1 MTKKEKELE
10 FDIKSFNHL
19 GLSEYQYI
27 KHLKLELFRDIFL
40 KVKREMD
47 DIFGIN
53 IFAKTR
59 KEKYIKAR
67 QFFIRYIDM
76 RYNSQEANGT
86 LTSDDIGKLMNLN
99 HATIIHARQSYINLS
114 QMDRNYREEAISVF
128 FRLDNNLNIEAEHE
142 PLRDELISFI
152 SNCDGLTVKRIYGLF
167 SEDMPIAIENYPENI
182 SV

>member
-1 MTKKEKELE
+1 MTKKEKELDFSIE
-10 FDIKSFNHL
+10 SFSQL

-27 KHLKLELFRDIFL
+27 KHLKLELFRPIFE

-59 KEKYIKAR
+59 TRKYVMAR

-76 RYNSQEANGT
+76 RYNSKEGHGT
-86 LTSDDIGKLMNLN
+86 LTSDDIGKLMGLT
-99 HATIIHARQSYINLS
+99 HATIIHARHGYINLS

-152 SNCDGLTVKRIYGLF
+152 SNCDGLTIKRIYSLF
-167 SEDMPIAIENYPENI
+167 SEDMPIAIQNYPENI

>member
-1 MTKKEKELE
+1 MTKQEKELE
-10 FDIKSFNHL
+10 FDIEKFNKI

-76 RYNSQEANGT
+76 RYNSKEGHGT
-86 LTSDDIGKLMNLN
+86 LTSDDIGKLMGLH
-99 HATIIHARQSYINLS
+99 HATIIHSRHSYINLS
-114 QMDRNYREEAISVF
+114 QMDRGYREEAISVF

-142 PLRDELISFI
+142 PLRDELIAFI
-152 SNCDGLTVKRIYGLF
+152 SNCDGLTVKRIYSLF